1 MSTEPIVRYRYYD
14 PVALYGRLTLEAADD
29 SSVSTVE
36 SAEDED
42 VNIIWQRFLQI
53 KTKGN
58 VTMHSCDL
66 EEGHACDN
74 GREADIEAGGNIKAT
89 SCLCLGVISAGGDVE
104 LIDST
109 AWVIKSGGR
118 VKLRNSRAGV
128 VISKGGVVSK
138 NSEIGKFF

>member
-1 MSTEPIVRYRYYD
+1 MSTESTERYRYYD
-14 PVALYGRLTLEAADD
+14 PVALYRRLTLE
-29 SSVSTVE
+29 T
-36 SAEDED
+36 AEDED
-42 VNIIWQRFLQI
+42 INIIWQRFLQI

-58 VTMHSCDL
+58 ITMHSCNL

-89 SCLCLGVISAGGDVE
+89 SCLCLGVISAEGDVE

-118 VKLRNSRAGV
+118 VKLRNSRVGV
-128 VISKGGVVSK
+128 IFSKERVVSK
-138 NSEIGKFF
+138 NSEIGRFFNF